1 MLCQNYRN
9 YEMTTQWLYS
19 ELFAFAELFV
29 YMAALK
35 ANIDL
40 CSFVVDDGKI
50 LNHYFKPP
58 LFAHEMLEIKERGL
72 CGGLLKLYHY

>member
-9 YEMTTQWLYS
+9 YETTTQLYS

-50 LNHYFKPP
+50 LLN
-58 LFAHEMLEIKERGL
+58 
-72 CGGLLKLYHY
+72 LYHY